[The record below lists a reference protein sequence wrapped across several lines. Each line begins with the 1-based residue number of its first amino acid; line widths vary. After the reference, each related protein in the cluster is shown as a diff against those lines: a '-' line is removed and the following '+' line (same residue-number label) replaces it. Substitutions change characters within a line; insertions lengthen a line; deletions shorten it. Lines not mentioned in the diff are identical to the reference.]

1 MALDYRYG
9 ARLVN
14 ASSLRRLVAT
24 VLLTWALAATV
35 SSPAFGQAA
44 DEPLAA
50 HHETAAAA
58 PSHGRD
64 FAGAFVD
71 SLKLV
76 MLEHVTRVAFQPKTR
91 AELDGPFWKDYRR
104 SIVLPRQW
112 EDTDSWMVNYVGHPI
127 HGAGAGIVWLDH
139 SDKDRAASI
148 FSPGYLASR
157 GRAAAFSAIYSV
169 QFEIGPLSEAS
180 IGNVGLKPETAGWVD
195 YVVTPVGAF
204 AFMIAED
211 ALDRYFV
218 RWVEARVKNRV
229 VRATLRLAFGPS
241 RFLANS
247 AESRLPWYRPDR
259 TLAWR

>member
-1 MALDYRYG
+1 M
-9 ARLVN
+9 N
-14 ASSLRRLVAT
+14 ASPVHRLIAT
-24 VLLTWALAATV
+24 LLLTVALAASV
-35 SSPAFGQAA
+35 SSPAFGQTA
-44 DEPLAA
+44 DEPLPA
-50 HHETAAAA
+50 HHEPAVGAAIRD
-58 PSHGRD
+58 RD
-64 FAGAFVD
+64 FSGAFVD

-76 MLEHVTRVAFQPKTR
+76 MLEHLTRVAFQSKTR

-104 SIVLPRQW
+104 SIVFPRQW

-218 RWVEARVKNRV
+218 RWVEARVRNRV